1 VAPAPTGGPCNR
13 STGLCD
19 GTCPDARAYHDGAP
33 CTGCPS
39 ATEYGACH
47 CGCCPAPASTS
58 DGAELV
64 TCPDCHVTNLLV
76 DGAPVAPVNPCNCPA
91 PTSPE
96 VAEVV
101 RGAELAPVEWLPTR
115 RGLLGISEVRT
126 VRPRGQAPLVTWVW
140 FTESGDTGMVDG
152 SAGRAMAIADAY
164 RAIVRASSP
173 APSAFPW
180 ELGAT
185 SPAEVQ

>member
-1 VAPAPTGGPCNR
+1 VARRYIAECPGSVPFHVGNAALGRITREVMAEVAPSELEA
-13 STGLCD
+13 
-19 GTCPDARAYHDGAP
+19 
-33 CTGCPS
+33 
-39 ATEYGACH
+39 
-47 CGCCPAPASTS
+47 
-58 DGAELV
+58 GAELV